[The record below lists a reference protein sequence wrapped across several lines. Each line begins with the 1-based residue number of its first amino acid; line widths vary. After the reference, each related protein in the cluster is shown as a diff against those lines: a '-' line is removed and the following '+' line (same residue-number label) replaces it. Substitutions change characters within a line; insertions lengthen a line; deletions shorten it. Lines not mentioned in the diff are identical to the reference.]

1 MLNIFSNKFIT
12 SQVNLFTSTKE
23 INFSISML
31 NIFSNKFITSQIN
44 LFTSTKEIN
53 FSISKHNTLYIK
65 WKGLGLIS
73 LIEKLFKNISPFK
86 NYLWFVKGKA
96 IFGYL
101 WAVPQLFS
109 ACLRILKNKC
119 APVLEW
125 AWSNPPKPHAFT
137 SLALQSSSWGEYLE
151 LVDTSRPAERRGIYQ
166 FWRKDIH
173 GMSLQERIYHVK
185 ADIDYYEDRV
195 STEPNSS
202 YIRNVT
208 ALKNELEGL
217 RLLIP
222 VQPPQPVVQ
231 PPQPVEQPPQP
242 VVQPPQPVVQ
252 PPQPV
257 EQPPQPVVQPPQ
269 PVEQPPQPVVQPPQ
283 PVEQPPQPVEQ
294 PPQPVQ
300 RHPSGWT
307 PINWNRSQQ
316 DLLVFLTTSR
326 LTVSPFVRFIIT
338 IFIPFFGVIT
348 SLVLSVLIITNPPF
362 ISDIYAWLTSILGND
377 IMSGVDALFF
387 VIFFLIKLLLMIRKA
402 NKSAVLYDRLFSFAA
417 KHYSSGILYF
427 FILLL
432 SVGLVYLCV

>member
-242 VVQPPQPVVQ
+242 VVQPPQPV
-252 PPQPV
+252 
-257 EQPPQPVVQPPQ
+257 
-269 PVEQPPQPVVQPPQ
+269 
-283 PVEQPPQPVEQ
+283 EQPPQPVEQ